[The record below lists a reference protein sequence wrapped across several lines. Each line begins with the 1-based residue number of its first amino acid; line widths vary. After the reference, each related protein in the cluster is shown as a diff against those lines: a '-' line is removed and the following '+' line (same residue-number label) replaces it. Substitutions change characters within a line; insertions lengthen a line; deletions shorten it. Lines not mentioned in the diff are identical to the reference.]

1 MCLQSPARYTMLC
14 APSPGAP
21 LSPDSLPPQN
31 MLTACATDSPPCAP
45 RLSHRHKA
53 WPRTPGR
60 SPGSRCGWKSSW
72 ARAASERCGWVS
84 LTPPAH
90 QPTGLSRP
98 LHLPASPSHL
108 HGLHSIPPWASLFGP
123 QFLFSPEL
131 LGCICDSL
139 TTRCVICIKATHGV
153 PNGAV
158 GLRRPSSRWGV
169 MEVHGLACAGFTGLS

>member
-1 MCLQSPARYTMLC
+1 
-14 APSPGAP
+14 
-21 LSPDSLPPQN
+21 

-84 LTPPAH
+84 LTPTGPPAH
-90 QPTGLSRP
+90 QA
-98 LHLPASPSHL
+98 LPSSPPPSL
-108 HGLHSIPPWASLFGP
+108 TLTSAWPAFHSSLGLFGP

-139 TTRCVICIKATHGV
+139 TTRCVIFIKATHGV
-153 PNGAV
+153 PDGAV
-158 GLRRPSSRWGV
+158 GLRRPSSRWGRWKCTV
-169 MEVHGLACAGFTGLS
+169 WLVLGSQDCPRRPGPFCKQFSARTGTRAGGRGSVT